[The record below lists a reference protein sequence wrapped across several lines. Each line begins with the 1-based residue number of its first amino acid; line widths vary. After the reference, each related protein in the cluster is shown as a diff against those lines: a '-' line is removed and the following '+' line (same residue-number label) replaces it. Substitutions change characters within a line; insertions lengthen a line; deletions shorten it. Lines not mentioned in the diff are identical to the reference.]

1 MKAYVGT
8 TGAVFGLLT
17 IAHVWRVAE
26 EGMHLARDPWFLL
39 ITIAAGTLC
48 LWSWR
53 LLRAFS
59 RA

>member
-17 IAHVWRVAE
+17 IAHVLRVAE
-26 EGMHLARDPWFLL
+26 EGMHIARDPFFLL
-39 ITIAAGTLC
+39 ITIVAASLC
-48 LWSWR
+48 LWSLQ
-53 LLRAFS
+53 LLRSFG